1 MFKLYKY
8 MDKKFRWLSALS
20 IFLTIFQVVSF
31 LFVPIFVGQISSL
44 ISLNAFRQSDPSIPD
59 YSKVE
64 ILKLFTVEG
73 TINESIKLFSIYFAI
88 ALLVGIISSFGTSLL
103 ATYISV
109 AGSTQIRQRLWNH
122 LGNLSQID
130 IETLS
135 HSKII
140 TRFTIDINRIQWGLY
155 SFLRLSIIGPLNL
168 IFGLV
173 FALLTDLKLSIV
185 FGVLIPMILM
195 TVIIGGLVV
204 APLFKKEQK
213 ANEKINNESRE
224 SISGA
229 KVIKSYNLENLR
241 FEKFDEAN
249 NKWQKISR
257 KTWNVN
263 SVIFSLIN
271 LFSNIII
278 ALVLLVTGYVARNS
292 HYSQAE
298 FKTVISNAV
307 TFTSYVIFVT
317 VGIVLS
323 AFVVFSLVRAFI
335 SGKEINKIFTKKPN
349 IDYKETRNQIT
360 SGNVEFKN
368 VSFNYSGILDN
379 NNVLDN
385 ISFSAFPGQVI
396 GIIGPTGSGKTTIA
410 RLISLD
416 FKTLSGSIK
425 IDGHEITEIAT
436 KSIRN
441 NISFVYQKP
450 SILSGTIKT
459 NLLMANQNASEKDL
473 IDSTKN
479 ACAYEFIQD
488 LENKFDH
495 EVQQRGA
502 NLSGGQKQRLSIAQ
516 GLLKKPKILILDDST
531 SALDSKTEAK
541 VLANIKNNYNQK
553 EMLTFVIAQK
563 ISSIMNA
570 DNILVMDNGK
580 IISSG
585 KHDELMQK
593 CDLYREI
600 ALSQL
605 GGENV

>member
-44 ISLNAFRQSDPSIPD
+44 ISFNAFRQSDPSIPD

-495 EVQQRGA
+495 EVQQKGA

>member
-349 IDYKETRNQIT
+349 IDYKETGNQIT